1 MTVIVMIVFVL
12 ICLCVIGAIVISLG
26 VGIGYAL
33 STLLPGVEPSLGIVA
48 GAIFSIGIID
58 LFLRL
63 MAALRRSQLDA
74 AEQEEEPAEPF
85 LVIPS
90 GFLHPRS
97 SSGRRKAKKK

>member
-1 MTVIVMIVFVL
+1 MTVTVMIVFML
-12 ICLCVIGAIVISLG
+12 ICLCIIGAIVISLG

-33 STLLPGVEPSLGIVA
+33 SALLPGVNPSLGIVA

-63 MAALRRSQLDA
+63 MAAIRRSQLDG
-74 AEQEEEPAEPF
+74 AEQEDEPAEPF

-90 GFLHPRS
+90 GFLHRRS
-97 SSGRRKAKKK
+97 SSGSRKSKK